1 MDSTEGLFSL
11 QHVGVR
17 RDGRLII
24 DDVSAVVAR
33 GRCTALVGPSGAGKS
48 TLLRLFNRLDD
59 PSCGVILLEGTPLPD
74 LDVLALRRRV
84 GLVGQRPVLVTATV
98 RDELRVGVP
107 TLDDEEARGLLKRVG
122 LPKDML
128 SQETTGLS
136 GGEGQRVC
144 LARALAV
151 DPEVLLL
158 DEPTS
163 ALDPEAATAV
173 EDTLCDLLGHGL
185 SAVLVSHSVG
195 QVRRLADDALV
206 LAKGRLIDSG
216 PVSEVDYVRLR

>member
-1 MDSTEGLFSL
+1 MTLFTL
-11 QHVGVR
+11 QDVSVR

-24 DDVSAVVAR
+24 DGVSAEIAP

-59 PSCGVILLEGTPLPD
+59 PSSGVLLLEGTPLPT

-84 GLVGQRPVLVTATV
+84 GLVGQRPVLVAATV
-98 RDELRVGVP
+98 REELRVGVP
-107 TLDDEEARGLLKRVG
+107 DLDDDAARHLLKRVG
-122 LPKDML
+122 LPEDML
-128 SQETTGLS
+128 AQDTSGLS

-163 ALDPEAATAV
+163 ALDPAAATAV
-173 EDTLCDLLGHGL
+173 EDTLCDLLGNGL
-185 SAVLVSHSVG
+185 SAILVSHSSE
-195 QVRRLADDALV
+195 QVRRLGDDALV
-206 LAKGRLIDSG
+206 LEKGRLVDSG
-216 PVSEVDYVRLR
+216 PVAEVGYVRAR